1 LPTDPSTLS
10 DIASRVRAALE
21 SADLARF
28 RDLLDPSAT
37 WGPPDDPASGCHN
50 RDEVLAW
57 YQRARDE
64 GVRATVTE
72 VTVGAGTLLVGLNVT
87 GSPAAAD
94 QGGEAERWQVLTLR
108 GGRVT
113 DIRGFDDRDEAAARA
128 GLTR

>member
-21 SADLARF
+21 SADLAQF
-28 RDLLDPSAT
+28 RDLLDPNAT

-72 VTVGAGTLLVGLNVT
+72 VTVGAGKLLVGLKVT

-94 QGGEAERWQVLTLR
+94 QGGQADRWQVLTLR

-113 DIRGFDDRDEAAARA
+113 DVRGFDDRDEAAARA